1 VVLPPLEQV
10 AGIPVQ
16 SLYGDDRVYTVV
28 DGRLQGLE
36 VQTLGQRRDANGE
49 LQLLVRARDASLNAE
64 ILTTSLPQASSGL
77 RVNVING

>member
-1 VVLPPLEQV
+1 V
-10 AGIPVQ
+10 
-16 SLYGDDRVYTVV
+16 
-28 DGRLQGLE
+28 
-36 VQTLGQRRDANGE
+36 GQRRDANGE